1 MISAATSA
9 NVLTNEFH
17 LSYRLN
23 ACSEKLTLAPNDI
36 DKKNTVLWRKNGEYF
51 FSYGISLRMAG
62 LESGLTE
69 NFKVSLLHGM
79 TVPSQKVQCQFKLYF

>member
-36 DKKNTVLWRKNGEYF
+36 DKKNTVL
-51 FSYGISLRMAG
+51 
-62 LESGLTE
+62 
-69 NFKVSLLHGM
+69 
-79 TVPSQKVQCQFKLYF
+79 